1 MKNYKCF
8 YNNQTTIVKAET
20 TYKGQMQAQRH
31 FQSKQRKK
39 VNSYDI
45 TMMLLDVTHVAD
57 F

>member
-39 VNSYDI
+39 VNSYEI
-45 TMMLLDVTHVAD
+45 TMMLLDVTHKAD